1 MAMADAAS
9 TRPPDAAQGVSI
21 TAQASTR
28 PDPAPATIAATI
40 AATDAAPVAA
50 PVRPPVRA
58 LVTLPP
64 QLRRGEPFEVRL
76 LVAHAMETGHRAD
89 TLGRRVPR
97 DILRRVECRLDG
109 ELVFAADLH
118 AAIAANPYIAFPLVV
133 QGEGTLVVSWSGDRG
148 FAHSVSVAVR
158 PS

>member
-1 MAMADAAS
+1 MADAGS
-9 TRPPDAAQGVSI
+9 TGRDAAQ
-21 TAQASTR
+21 
-28 PDPAPATIAATI
+28 APARA
-40 AATDAAPVAA
+40 
-50 PVRPPVRA
+50 PVRA

-64 QLRRGEPFEVRL
+64 QLRRAEPFEVRL
-76 LVAHAMETGHRAD
+76 LVAHLMETGHRAD
-89 TLGRRVPR
+89 ALGQRVPR